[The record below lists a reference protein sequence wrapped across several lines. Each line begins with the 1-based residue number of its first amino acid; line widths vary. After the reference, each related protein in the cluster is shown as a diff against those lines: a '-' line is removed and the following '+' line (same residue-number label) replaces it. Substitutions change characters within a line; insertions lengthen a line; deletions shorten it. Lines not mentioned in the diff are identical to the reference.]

1 MTELVFPGRL
11 AIQQRVLPTYRSPFF
26 DNLAQSCA
34 GGLSVFAG
42 EPRPDEHIGTV
53 NQLKYAVFQQ
63 AHNVHL
69 FNVQSTFY
77 YCWQKGLINWLDQWQ
92 PDVLI
97 AEANPRYLRTR
108 DAVKWMH
115 RHGRPV
121 LGWGLGA
128 PPIHGRMAKWRRQ
141 ERKRFIQHFDG
152 MIAYSQRGAE
162 EYAALGI
169 PTDKIFVALNAVS
182 PRPTQPFFDR
192 GPGFSGSPVVLFVG
206 RLQARKRIDNLLF
219 ACASL
224 PPEKKPKLIVVGDG
238 PAREEFEKMAQEV
251 YPTTQF
257 TGALHGAELDAY
269 FMMADLFVLPGTG
282 GLAVQQAMSFGLPVI
297 VAQGDGTQD
306 DLVRPA
312 NGWTI
317 PPNDLAALQSSLNI
331 ALDDVISLRKKGAES
346 YRIVSQEINLERM
359 VNVFLQAVNTVSPG
373 ARRPSARVSI
383 SG

>member
-26 DNLAQSCA
+26 DSLAQSCE

-42 EPRPDEHIGTV
+42 EPRPDEHISTV
-53 NQLKYAVFQQ
+53 NQLNRAVFRQ
-63 AHNVHL
+63 AHNVHFL
-69 FNVQSTFY
+69 NVQSVFY
-77 YCWQKGLINWLDQWQ
+77 YCWQKGLINWLENWQ

-108 DAVKWMH
+108 NAVEWMH
-115 RHGRPV
+115 QRGRPV

-128 PPIHGRMAKWRRQ
+128 PPIHGRIANWRRQ
-141 ERKRFIQHFDG
+141 ERKRFIQQYDG

-169 PTDKIFVALNAVS
+169 PTDRIFVALNAVS
-182 PRPTQPFFDR
+182 PKPTQAFLER
-192 GPGFSGSPVVLFVG
+192 GPDFSGSPVVLFVG
-206 RLQARKRIDNLLF
+206 RLQARKRIDNLLL

-224 PPEKKPKLIVVGDG
+224 LPEKKPRLIVVGDG

-251 YPTTQF
+251 YPATQF

-269 FMMADLFVLPGTG
+269 FKMADLFVLPGTG

-306 DLVRPA
+306 DLVRPT

-317 PPNDLAALQSSLNI
+317 PSNDLEALQSSLNI
-331 ALDDVISLRKKGAES
+331 ALDDVLSLRKKGAES

-359 VNVFLQAVNTVSPG
+359 VSIFLQAVNTVFPDAKRQSSQDLNQG
-373 ARRPSARVSI
+373 
-383 SG
+383 

>member
-11 AIQQRVLPTYRSPFF
+11 AIQQRVLPTYRSPFL
-26 DNLAQSCA
+26 DNLAQSCE

-42 EPRPDEHIGTV
+42 EPRPDEHIGTD
-53 NQLKYAVFQQ
+53 NQLKYAVFHKAQ
-63 AHNVHL
+63 NVHFL
-69 FNVQSTFY
+69 NVQSPFY

-108 DAVKWMH
+108 NAVRWMH

-128 PPIHGRMAKWRRQ
+128 PPIHGRFANCRGQ
-141 ERKRFIQHFDG
+141 ERRRFIQQFDG

-169 PTDKIFVALNAVS
+169 STDRIFIALNAVS
-182 PRPTQPFFDR
+182 PKPTQPFLER
-192 GPGFSGSPVVLFVG
+192 EPGFSGSPVVLFVG

-224 PPEKKPKLIVVGDG
+224 PPEQQPRVIVVGDG
-238 PAREEFEKMAQEV
+238 PAREEFEKIAQEV
-251 YPTTQF
+251 YPKTQF

-317 PPNDLAALQSSLNI
+317 PPNDLAALKSSLNM
-331 ALDDVISLRKKGAES
+331 ALDDVLSLRKKGAES

-359 VNVFLQAVNTVSPG
+359 VSVFLQAVNTVFQGVKWQTSHDLNQG
-373 ARRPSARVSI
+373 
-383 SG
+383 